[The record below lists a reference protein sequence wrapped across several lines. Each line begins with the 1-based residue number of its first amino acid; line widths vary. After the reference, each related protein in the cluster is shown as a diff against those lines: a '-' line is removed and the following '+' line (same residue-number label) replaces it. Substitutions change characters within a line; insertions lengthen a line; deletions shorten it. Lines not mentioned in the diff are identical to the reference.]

1 MTRVSIAKKLL
12 YFAIDHGQWTTD
24 NT

>member
-12 YFAIDHGQWTTD
+12 YFAIDHGQWTTE